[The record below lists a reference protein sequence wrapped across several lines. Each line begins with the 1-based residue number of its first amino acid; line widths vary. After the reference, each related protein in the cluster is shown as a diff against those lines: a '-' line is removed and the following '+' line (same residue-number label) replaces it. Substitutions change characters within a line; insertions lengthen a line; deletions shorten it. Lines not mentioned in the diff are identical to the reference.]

1 MVSDSDYL
9 TRYADSVMN
18 TYGMPRRVLVRG
30 SGAVVVD
37 SEGREYL
44 DLLAGIAVNALGHAH
59 PRLVQRVSE
68 QLRTLGH
75 VSNFFTT
82 PAQVE
87 LAERLLELA
96 TAAAAAPTSGRVFFT
111 NSGSEANEAAFK
123 LARMTGRPRVVAAD
137 AGFHGRTMG
146 ALALTG
152 KPAIAD
158 PFRPLPGPVDHV
170 PYGEVAALAE
180 ALAPDVAAVVLEP
193 VQGEGGVVPAPSGYL
208 AAARDL
214 TRRHGALLV
223 LDEVQTGAWRTGE
236 FLAFQHPEA
245 LGSDM
250 PDVVT
255 MAKGLGGGIPV
266 GACLAFGET
275 ADLLGPGRH
284 GSTFGGNP
292 IAAAAALAVL
302 DAVVDEGL
310 ADNVTVVSER
320 FSSGVSAMK
329 HPMIDEI
336 RGAGLLLGIGL
347 TEPLA
352 DAVAMAALDAGFI
365 VNPVR
370 PDTIRLAPP
379 LILTLA
385 QANHFLAE
393 LPGILDHVVE
403 QTEVRR

>member
-320 FSSGVSAMK
+320 FGSGVSAMK